1 MIGVLFFGSALG
13 GNFSL
18 LRGNLGL
25 KNHLKEA
32 ISNGNRCYCYKKT
45 RSTNILSFWCV
56 FYRGKIH
63 SSWKKSTQSLR
74 LWMAPPAAGGKITL
88 VGSNKIITLH
98 KHARTVTMTAVGCP
112 SPSNFIF
119 IGVMFWWVHLSYQS
133 QSDTILQSTLG
144 RIVCRRCFT
153 GISPHDGNN
162 SRLEF

>member
-1 MIGVLFFGSALG
+1 MLFLGSVFGWKFLAASWKFGPQEPSQRSNFEWESVL
-13 GNFSL
+13 L
-18 LRGNLGL
+18 LQKNTQHEHLIFLMCVLSRENPL
-25 KNHLKEA
+25 KL
-32 ISNGNRCYCYKKT
+32 
-45 RSTNILSFWCV
+45 
-56 FYRGKIH
+56 
-63 SSWKKSTQSLR
+63 KKSTRSLR

-144 RIVCRRCFT
+144 RIVRRRCFT
-153 GISPHDGNN
+153 GISPHDGNS